1 MNSFRWFDFFLTN
14 PKEIFVFLSLRP
26 IKNNNIAQTIINI
39 GPIPGKTNPKLEVKL
54 VGSKTPEING
64 VTLIKPN
71 IIVGYNSFNIADTLK
86 LMKFN
91 CELTIVAIKKIVVK
105 EEANSPKYIF
115 QVYKLLN
122 IYMWLKITPP
132 LS

>member
-1 MNSFRWFDFFLTN
+1 LTK
-14 PKEIFVFLSLRP
+14 PKEILVFLSLRP
-26 IKNNNIAQTIINI
+26 TKNNNIEQTIISI
-39 GPIPGKTNPKLEVKL
+39 GPIPGKINPKLEVKL
-54 VGSKTPEING
+54 LGSKTPERNG
-64 VTLIKPN
+64 VTLIKPS
-71 IIVGYNSFNIADTLK
+71 IIVGYSSFIIADTLK
-86 LMKFN
+86 LIKFS
-91 CELTIVAIKKIVVK
+91 CELTIDAIKKIVVK

>member
-1 MNSFRWFDFFLTN
+1 MTK
-14 PKEIFVFLSLRP
+14 PKEILVFLSLRP
-26 IKNNNIAQTIINI
+26 IKNNNIAQTIIRI

-54 VGSKTPEING
+54 LGSKTPERNG
-64 VTLIKPN
+64 VMLMKTN
-71 IIVGYNSFNIADTLK
+71 IIVGYINFNIADTLK

-91 CELTIVAIKKIVVK
+91 SELTIVAIKKIVVK

-122 IYMWLKITPP
+122 IYIWLKITTP
-132 LS
+132 L